1 MVTIIANLARE
12 SWKEPISK
20 GLLQCTELFLRIISN
35 LYRSYLVKH
44 EDAGCGTS
52 SEGTLDEEESR
63 EDVCLYD
70 SEHSNGELLN

>member
-1 MVTIIANLARE
+1 V
-12 SWKEPISK
+12 
-20 GLLQCTELFLRIISN
+20 ELIPRGSPSVYRSFPADTVLSN
-35 LYRSYLVKH
+35 LSRSYLVKH

-52 SEGTLDEEESR
+52 SEGTLDEEESH

>member
-1 MVTIIANLARE
+1 MTLQLLHTEFIYEENL
-12 SWKEPISK
+12 IFFY
-20 GLLQCTELFLRIISN
+20 QCTVLFLRILGN
-35 LYRSYLVKH
+35 LSRSYLVKH

-70 SEHSNGELLN
+70 SEHSNGDHLH